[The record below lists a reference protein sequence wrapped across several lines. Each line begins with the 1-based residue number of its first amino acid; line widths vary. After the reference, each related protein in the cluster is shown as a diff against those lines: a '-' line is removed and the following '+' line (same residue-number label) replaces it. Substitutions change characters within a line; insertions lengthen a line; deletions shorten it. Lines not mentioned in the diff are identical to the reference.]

1 MAASD
6 REMREPCCDQV
17 IAGEYVL
24 GVLSDEDRRKV
35 EARLMRD
42 RQFAAMVSRW
52 EENLATFG
60 DGYEPLHLSPGARA
74 PVEQHILTTTPCD
87 AVFSGKVSGGCWHSL
102 ALWRALALASFAVAA
117 GLALLL
123 SALLA
128 PRPVNGGRLV
138 AGMTGENAAMGLVA
152 RYDDASGTLAVTP
165 VAAGPEKERSLELWL
180 TEAGKAPVTLGILPQ
195 TGEGRLAV
203 PREMRGRIVEGA
215 TISVSVE
222 PFGGSPTGRRTGPVL
237 ATGAARFD

>member
-24 GVLSDEDRRKV
+24 GVLSAEDRRKV

-60 DGYEPLHLSPGARA
+60 DGYEPLHLSAGARA
-74 PVEQHILTTTPCD
+74 PVEQHILSTPCD
-87 AVFSGKVSGGCWHSL
+87 AVFSGRVSGGCWHSL
-102 ALWRALALASFAVAA
+102 ALWRALALAFFTVAA

-123 SALLA
+123 GALVA
-128 PRPVNGGRLV
+128 PRPAGGGRLV
-138 AGMTGENAAMGLVA
+138 ADMTGENAAMGLVA

-165 VAAGPEKERSLELWL
+165 VAAGAEKEKSLELWL
-180 TEAGKAPVTLGILPQ
+180 TEAGKAPVALGVLPQ

-203 PREMRGRIVEGA
+203 PRDMRSRMVEGA
-215 TISVSVE
+215 AISVSLE